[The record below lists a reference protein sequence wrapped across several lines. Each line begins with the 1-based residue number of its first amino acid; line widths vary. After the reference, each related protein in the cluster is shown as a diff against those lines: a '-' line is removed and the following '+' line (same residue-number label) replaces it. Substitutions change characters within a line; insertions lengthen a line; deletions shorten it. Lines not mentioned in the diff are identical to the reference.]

1 MAAVYHLLSR
11 PQRWDC
17 VWGSK
22 QLIMQNRITE
32 VARSFSKISSPSLFY
47 TVSLTSV
54 LRMQEK
60 GKLTMSLTIFLTTY
74 TAKLN

>member
-22 QLIMQNRITE
+22 QLIMLQTE